1 MAYYGYHRISTKEQ
15 HLDRGIIEIKR
26 FCENQKIK
34 LESIFTDKITG
45 KNFDRPRYTVLV
57 EDVLR
62 VGGYPD
68 YYRAGQTWQEQA
80 GDFKAATFFRR
91 KRGSGNGIG
100 TSYHVV

>member
-1 MAYYGYHRISTKEQ
+1 MEKYGDDVDPETIVSMYIPHR
-15 HLDRGIIEIKR
+15 RPKR
-26 FCENQKIK
+26 IGAA
-34 LESIFTDKITG
+34 L
-45 KNFDRPRYTVLV
+45 
-57 EDVLR
+57 LR
-62 VGGYPD
+62 MSRGYPD

>member
-1 MAYYGYHRISTKEQ
+1 MPYTADHTIQRS
-15 HLDRGIIEIKR
+15 
-26 FCENQKIK
+26 
-34 LESIFTDKITG
+34 FTG
-45 KNFDRPRYTVLV
+45 R
-57 EDVLR
+57 
-62 VGGYPD
+62 GYPD

>member
-45 KNFDRPRYTVLV
+45 KNF
-57 EDVLR
+57 
-62 VGGYPD
+62 
-68 YYRAGQTWQEQA
+68 EQA

>member
-1 MAYYGYHRISTKEQ
+1 MA
-15 HLDRGIIEIKR
+15 
-26 FCENQKIK
+26 
-34 LESIFTDKITG
+34 SIFKMCG
-45 KNFDRPRYTVLV
+45 KYLIKNKYSVICYGVLC
-57 EDVLR
+57 LTSSMFSI
-62 VGGYPD
+62 YPD

>member
-1 MAYYGYHRISTKEQ
+1 M
-15 HLDRGIIEIKR
+15 
-26 FCENQKIK
+26 KIRK
-34 LESIFTDKITG
+34 LNWKVIFTDKITG

-62 VGGYPD
+62 VGDTLIITELDRLG
-68 YYRAGQTWQEQA
+68 RNKQEILKQLR
-80 GDFKAATFFRR
+80 FFRR

>member
-1 MAYYGYHRISTKEQ
+1 V
-15 HLDRGIIEIKR
+15 
-26 FCENQKIK
+26 KIRK
-34 LESIFTDKITG
+34 LNWKVFFTDKITG

-57 EDVLR
+57 EDVFTGR
-62 VGGYPD
+62 GYPD